1 MADKNE
7 NGLSAARRR
16 QRAALWK
23 SRPKSNICIWT
34 WRGSRTQGQI
44 RKSHDRV
51 RVIVAIRCLR
61 LLPPRNSRKLGD
73 QPEAF
78 ARAVDFERSRPDPS
92 NSWEIRL
99 YGHLKPL
106 GARIDLRGSTEA
118 K

>member
-1 MADKNE
+1 MKEPAKVKHMHLDMAGKQD
-7 NGLSAARRR
+7 A
-16 QRAALWK
+16 
-23 SRPKSNICIWT
+23 
-34 WRGSRTQGQI
+34 GQI

-51 RVIVAIRCLR
+51 RVIVTIRCLR

-73 QPEAF
+73 PLEAF

>member
-1 MADKNE
+1 MKEPAKVKHMHLDMAGK
-7 NGLSAARRR
+7 
-16 QRAALWK
+16 
-23 SRPKSNICIWT
+23 
-34 WRGSRTQGQI
+34 RTPGQI

-51 RVIVAIRCLR
+51 CVIVAIRCLR
-61 LLPPRNSRKLGD
+61 LLPLRNSCKFGD
-73 QPEAF
+73 QLEAF

-99 YGHLKPL
+99 YGRLKPL